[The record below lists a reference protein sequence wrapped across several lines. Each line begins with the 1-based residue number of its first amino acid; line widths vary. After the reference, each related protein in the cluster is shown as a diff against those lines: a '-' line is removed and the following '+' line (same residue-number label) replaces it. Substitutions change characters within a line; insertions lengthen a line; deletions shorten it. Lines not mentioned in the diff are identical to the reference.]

1 MTKLFVDYDD
11 CRSPLPCAQYELGP
25 GAKRRSAHASG
36 RAPDNSRGRFIHS
49 YRVASNDSIAGSSA
63 AGTRASFGSADSTAV
78 APATSG
84 GDLVGTMLGGFGL
97 QSAQEMPPTLHT
109 AAVFVL
115 FRDNEMFSDSA
126 ASAADIA
133 QARAAQQAAGAAT
146 SCGSGW
152 KADAA
157 VVLRQILWWHTI
169 RRCWIV

>member
-1 MTKLFVDYDD
+1 MTIAGVLCLVLNM
-11 CRSPLPCAQYELGP
+11 SCAQERKDEVPMPQDVRQTIPAADSSTLIVLP
-25 GAKRRSAHASG
+25 QTIPSLDPPPP
-36 RAPDNSRGRFIHS
+36 AP
-49 YRVASNDSIAGSSA
+49 VPLSA
-63 AGTRASFGSADSTAV
+63 APTPPPPPPPP
-78 APATSG
+78 PAET
-84 GDLVGTMLGGFGL
+84 LAGTMPGGLGL
-97 QSAQEMPPTLHT
+97 QGVVQETPPTLHT